1 MKQPISFRISK
12 WIWVEI
18 IHCSKYGYCPPRLQ
32 SPCGS
37 RVPLRLFGTSI
48 LDGCSS
54 YCEGQSLA
62 DQAKEL
68 LGHTGLNSPRGLQGN
83 VFFWMRNQLLIK
95 IAEPFRR
102 NP

>member
-1 MKQPISFRISK
+1 MDMGRNYPVFKIRIVSTMAT
-12 WIWVEI
+12 ITV
-18 IHCSKYGYCPPRLQ
+18 RLK
-32 SPCGS
+32 
-37 RVPLRLFGTSI
+37 VPLRLFGTTI